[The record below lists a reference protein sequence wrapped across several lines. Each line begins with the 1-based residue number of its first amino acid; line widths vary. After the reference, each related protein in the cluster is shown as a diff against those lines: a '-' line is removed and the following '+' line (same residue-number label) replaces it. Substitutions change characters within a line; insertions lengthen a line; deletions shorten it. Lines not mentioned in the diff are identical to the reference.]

1 MTPAQSAPPLE
12 GWPGLDAVHRAR
24 VQGADLVR
32 RTPVLTSRS
41 LGEECGGTVLL
52 KAENLQRT
60 GSFKLRGALAKLG
73 ALEPGSGVVAGSAG
87 NHAQSLAYAAR
98 ARGLHCEVFMPV
110 DASVS
115 KVAAVRG
122 FGGEVQ
128 LGGESVDACVA
139 RAKERAEET
148 GATFV
153 HPFDDPEVIA
163 GQATLGLELLDDVP
177 GLATVVVPVGG
188 GGLISGIA
196 GVLKAARPEIRIVG
210 VQAEACA
217 PFPASLAGGVPVE
230 AAKGATIADG
240 IAIKRPGGLTLP
252 LVSEWVDELVTVAE
266 DDVADAMVRLLER
279 AKLVVEGAG
288 AVGVAAL
295 LTGAVRPAPQG
306 ATLVVLSGGNVDPG
320 LLAVVASRHETA
332 QGRRLRLFTRV
343 DDRPGGLARLLVQV
357 AEAGGNLVTVN
368 HLREAVP
375 LHVRETGVDLVLE
388 TRGPEHAAEIVGAL
402 ERSGY
407 EVERFDGEGHRT

>member
-1 MTPAQSAPPLE
+1 
-12 GWPGLDAVHRAR
+12 
-24 VQGADLVR
+24 
-32 RTPVLTSRS
+32 
-41 LGEECGGTVLL
+41 
-52 KAENLQRT
+52 
-60 GSFKLRGALAKLG
+60 
-73 ALEPGSGVVAGSAG
+73 
-87 NHAQSLAYAAR
+87 
-98 ARGLHCEVFMPV
+98 
-110 DASVS
+110 
-115 KVAAVRG
+115 
-122 FGGEVQ
+122 
-128 LGGESVDACVA
+128 
-139 RAKERAEET
+139 
-148 GATFV
+148 
-153 HPFDDPEVIA
+153 
-163 GQATLGLELLDDVP
+163 
-177 GLATVVVPVGG
+177 
-188 GGLISGIA
+188 
-196 GVLKAARPEIRIVG
+196 VLKAARPEIRIVG

-252 LVSEWVDELVTVAE
+252 LVSEWVDEMVTVAE

-288 AVGVAAL
+288 AVGLAAL
-295 LTGAVRPAPQG
+295 LTGTVRPAPQG

-407 EVERFDGEGHRT
+407 EVERFDGEGHRA